1 MKNEIIEVVD
11 YKEQNDIMVS
21 DHSIKQLGERIEKM
35 KAFVS
40 NQMVKGID
48 NDYAVIPG
56 TKKISLLKP
65 GAEKILLLFNLGFK
79 FNIINQVI
87 DHYAGEVSFLID
99 CKVFR
104 KSDGKVVGEYMG
116 YCSNKEKKYLSST
129 PSDIVNTVLKM
140 CQKRALVGAA
150 IAATGASDYFTQDME
165 DSQLKKPID
174 SSKFTANKDTDL
186 GEYVVKGGKFNGK
199 KLSEIDKRELSGYI
213 NYITDK
219 SKEEGKEIN
228 GELKVMIDNARDFLR

>member
-1 MKNEIIEVVD
+1 MANEVIEVID
-11 YKEQNDIMVS
+11 YKEQNDIQVS

-87 DHYAGEVSFLID
+87 DHYTGEVSFLIE

-104 KSDGKVVGEYMG
+104 KTDSNVVGEYMG
-116 YCSNKEKKYLSST
+116 YCSNREKKYVSSN
-129 PSDIVNTVLKM
+129 PSDIVNTILKM

-165 DSQLKKPID
+165 DSQQRKPID
-174 SSKFTANKDTDL
+174 PSKFTASKDIDL
-186 GEYVVKGGKFNGK
+186 GEYIVKGGKFNGK

-213 NYITDK
+213 NYITEK
-219 SKEEGKEIN
+219 SKEDGKEIN

>member
-1 MKNEIIEVVD
+1 MKNDIIEVVD
-11 YKEQNDIMVS
+11 YKEQNDIQVS

-79 FNIINQVI
+79 FNIINHIV
-87 DHYAGEVSFLID
+87 DHYSGEVSFLIE

-104 KSDGKVVGEYMG
+104 KTDSTVVGEYMG
-116 YCSNKEKKYLSST
+116 YCSNREKKYVSVA
-129 PSDIVNTVLKM
+129 PSDIVNTILKM

-150 IAATGASDYFTQDME
+150 IAATGASDYFTQDVE
-165 DSQLKKPID
+165 DLQSKKQVD
-174 SSKFTANKDTDL
+174 SSKFTTNKDSDI
-186 GEYVVKGGKFNGK
+186 GDYIVKGGKFNGL
-199 KLSEIDKRELSGYI
+199 KLADIDKRELKSYI

-219 SKEEGKEIN
+219 SKEDGKEIN
-228 GELKVMIDNARDFLR
+228 GELKVMIDNARDYLR